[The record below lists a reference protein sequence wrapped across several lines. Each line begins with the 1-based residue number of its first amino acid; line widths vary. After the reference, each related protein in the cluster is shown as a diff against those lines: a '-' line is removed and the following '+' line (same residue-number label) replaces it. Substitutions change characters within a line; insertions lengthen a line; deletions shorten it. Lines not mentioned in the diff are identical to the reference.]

1 MFGPMARC
9 FWTLAGG
16 MFPSRVELIIMNR
29 GRFGRNL
36 ALGLC
41 VTVLSVL
48 NTGCI
53 QTIGQNLLVGF
64 GFSLGALPAQIV
76 ADQLL
81 GAFIT
86 NDNTT

>member
-1 MFGPMARC
+1 
-9 FWTLAGG
+9 

-29 GRFGRNL
+29 GRLVRSL

-41 VTVLSVL
+41 ATVLSVL

-76 ADQLL
+76 ADQLFGSFL
-81 GAFIT
+81 TG

>member
-1 MFGPMARC
+1 
-9 FWTLAGG
+9 
-16 MFPSRVELIIMNR
+16 
-29 GRFGRNL
+29 
-36 ALGLC
+36 
-41 VTVLSVL
+41 VLSVL